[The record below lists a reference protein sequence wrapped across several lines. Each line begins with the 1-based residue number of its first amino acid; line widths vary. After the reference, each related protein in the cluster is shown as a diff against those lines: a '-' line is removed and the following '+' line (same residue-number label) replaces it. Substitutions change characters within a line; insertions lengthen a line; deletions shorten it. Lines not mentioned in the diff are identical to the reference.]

1 MKVSGLSYQNEL
13 EMKCPVLHGP
23 TDCDGAST
31 YTDILALFENGRREV
46 RIECLRA
53 QEAKCRAQ
61 GLGKAAQSRMFGVL
75 RMSGAEWFGREISSF
90 EVIKNL
96 SWAPGTKC

>member
-1 MKVSGLSYQNEL
+1 MTLGAKRISLLRVKVSGLSYQNEL

-46 RIECLRA
+46 RIECLKSTGG
-53 QEAKCRAQ
+53 QVPSSGPWEGCTEQ
-61 GLGKAAQSRMFGVL
+61 DVWGLEN
-75 RMSGAEWFGREISSF
+75 EWG
-90 EVIKNL
+90 
-96 SWAPGTKC
+96 